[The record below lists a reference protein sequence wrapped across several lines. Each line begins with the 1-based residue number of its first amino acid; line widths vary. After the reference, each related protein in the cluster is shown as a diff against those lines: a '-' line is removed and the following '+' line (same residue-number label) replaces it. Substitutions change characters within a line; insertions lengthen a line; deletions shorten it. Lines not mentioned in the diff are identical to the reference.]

1 MPDFNWLARGAALG
15 LALTASVSGSQ
26 AQTPYYQGKTVSIIV
41 AGTAGGGLDIS
52 ARIVAR
58 HFSNFIPGHP
68 TVVAQLMPGAGGIR
82 AIDYLNSSAPQDGT
96 ALVILPP
103 GPVLEPLVG
112 ARKMNYRTV
121 DFPAIGAISKES
133 SVCAAWH
140 QSKFYTL
147 DDTRKSEMIVAGTGV
162 GSSTDLYPPVMNEVL
177 GTKFKVITGFQGS
190 QETALAIER
199 GEVDGR
205 CGWGWTSIKST
216 NPDWIRDKKLRILMQ
231 FGLTKGSELPDVP
244 LAIDLAQKPEDK
256 QSLRLLFAPLMLN
269 KPFFTGPKTPP
280 ERIAEL
286 RAAFAAMTADQA
298 FRDEVLKISGEDPNP
313 TNGQDAQALMEEVYK
328 TPEPVVARLKKI
340 LNP

>member
-1 MPDFNWLARGAALG
+1 MPDLKSLARCAALG
-15 LALTASVSGSQ
+15 LGLTAPISGAQ
-26 AQTPYYQGKTVSIIV
+26 AQTPYFQGKTVSIIV
-41 AGTAGGGLDIS
+41 AGTAGGGLDVS

-58 HFSNFIPGHP
+58 HFSQFIPGHP
-68 TVVAQLMPGAGGIR
+68 AVVAQLMPGAGGIR

-103 GPVLEPLVG
+103 GPMLEPLIG

-133 SVCAAWH
+133 SLCAAWH

-147 DDTRKSEMIVAGTGV
+147 DDARNSEMMVAGTGA
-162 GSSTDLYPPVMNEVL
+162 GSSTDIYPVVMNQVL

-190 QETALAIER
+190 QESSLAIER

-216 NPDWIRDKKLRILMQ
+216 SSDWIRDNKLRFLMQ
-231 FGLTKGSELPDVP
+231 FGLTANPELPNVP
-244 LAIDLAQKPEDK
+244 LAIDIAQKPEDK

-269 KPFFTGPKTPP
+269 KPIFTAPKTPP
-280 ERIAEL
+280 ERVAEL
-286 RAAFAAMTADQA
+286 RTAFAALTADPA
-298 FRDEVLKISGEDPNP
+298 LRSEVLKISG
-313 TNGQDAQALMEEVYK
+313 
-328 TPEPVVARLKKI
+328 
-340 LNP
+340 